1 MAPFC
6 GAAVYGLRDNGRLI
20 IALSVYIRNSAREY
34 SFDVNVYV
42 RHFEAGRAYRNYIAQ
57 IGDQTYAFER
67 VAVLGLN
74 GQGDGFALYRLI
86 FAGGNGAVIAFRDRD
101 VVKVFPNS

>member
-1 MAPFC
+1 M
-6 GAAVYGLRDNGRLI
+6 LRDNGRHI
-20 IALSVYIRNSAREY
+20 IALFVYIRNSALEY
-34 SFDVNVYV
+34 SYDVNVSV
-42 RHFEAGRAYRNYIAQ
+42 RHCEAGRALRIQTAH
-57 IGDQTYAFER
+57 IGDQMYAFER